1 MENPE
6 LISKSAEA
14 CNLTKADKID
24 LVSESCKPGNSAG
37 TNEFITMDVPFRKLM
52 NVVDVSKIFETT
64 PRKIKETGFDIFD
77 YEKVFDDEAT
87 RKLIREGNTI
97 GCFYIE
103 SPGMR
108 SLLKRLDCDTFEMLT
123 AASSVIRPGV
133 AESGMMREF
142 IERHK
147 DPKRRKYLVP
157 EMEKYLGETYGVM
170 IYQEDVIKVAH
181 HVVGLTL
188 EEADLLRRAMSGKMR
203 SHKAMQ
209 MIIDKF
215 FTCCKA
221 KGYSDEVSQKLWK
234 QIESFA
240 GYAFCKAHS
249 ASFAVLSFQVA
260 YLKAHYPAEFMA
272 AVLSNG
278 GGFYS
283 SAVYITECQRLCL
296 TVLLPS
302 VNESIYDYQGRAK
315 EIRIGFMA
323 VKDMER
329 STADLI
335 VKERE
340 RNGKYVS
347 LADFLV
353 RTKFGYRQTETLI
366 KCGAMDCFN
375 QTRPTLLRIT
385 DIYFNN
391 KKLLD
396 ESENNLFV
404 NETIKLESEV
414 VTEREFGIE
423 EKCTY
428 EYETFGYMISRHPL
442 EFFEE
447 QISIP
452 SIIKST
458 EMLKYNKRRIKMI
471 GWYMTSKRI
480 KTSKGDVMK
489 FLSLED
495 LCGTFEAVIFP
506 EAYQKYAELTMSM
519 GPYLIEGTVD
529 AENGNNI
536 IVEKLSVLTAEQAK
550 SITQKDRTNA
560 NFFGDVEKPATFDEV
575 LLVNSLGR
583 ERLISA
589 YL

>member
-1 MENPE
+1 
-6 LISKSAEA
+6 
-14 CNLTKADKID
+14 
-24 LVSESCKPGNSAG
+24 
-37 TNEFITMDVPFRKLM
+37 
-52 NVVDVSKIFETT
+52 
-64 PRKIKETGFDIFD
+64 
-77 YEKVFDDEAT
+77 
-87 RKLIREGNTI
+87 
-97 GCFYIE
+97 
-103 SPGMR
+103 
-108 SLLKRLDCDTFEMLT
+108 
-123 AASSVIRPGV
+123 
-133 AESGMMREF
+133 
-142 IERHK
+142 
-147 DPKRRKYLVP
+147 
-157 EMEKYLGETYGVM
+157 
-170 IYQEDVIKVAH
+170 
-181 HVVGLTL
+181 
-188 EEADLLRRAMSGKMR
+188 MSGKMR

-221 KGYSDEVSQKLWK
+221 KGYSNEVSQKLWK

-283 SAVYITECQRLCL
+283 SAVYITECKRLGL
-296 TVLLPS
+296 KVLLPS
-302 VNESIYDYQGRAK
+302 INESMYDYQGTCK

-323 VKDMER
+323 VKDMEQ
-329 STADLI
+329 SAADSI
-335 VKERE
+335 IKERE
-340 RNGKYVS
+340 ENGKYVS

-353 RTKFGYRQTETLI
+353 RTQFGYRQTETLI

-375 QTRPTLLRIT
+375 QTRPTLLRIM

-391 KKLLD
+391 KKLL
-396 ESENNLFV
+396 EENENNLFV
-404 NETIKLESEV
+404 NETIKLEQEV

-447 QISIP
+447 KISSPKIT
-452 SIIKST
+452 KSS
-458 EMLKYNKRRIKMI
+458 EMLKYHKQKIEMI
-471 GWYMTSKRI
+471 GWYMASKRI

-495 LCGTFEAVIFP
+495 LTGTFEAVIFP

-536 IVEKLSVLTAEQAK
+536 IVEKLSLLNAEQAK
-550 SITQKDRTNA
+550 SITQKDRTST
-560 NFFGDVEKPATFDEV
+560 NFFGEVEKPATFDEV

-583 ERLISA
+583 ERLIKA